1 MERKRAFAERLQRLN
16 AFFHP
21 ASESLRLDRLT
32 SDFFKPL
39 GVEVFLVRDDRLHP
53 MIAGN
58 KWWKL
63 KHVLYHAAKQEVHT
77 LKTYGGPYS
86 NHVLAVAAAGHLFGF
101 RTVGWIRGDEARP
114 LNPVLS
120 QAKTWGMQLK
130 PTARDHYR
138 ALTQASAIH
147 EDPVVQ
153 SGELILPEGGRGSL
167 AMQGVKEMM
176 ERLKLSYDLC
186 CCPVGTGCTLAGMV
200 LGARAGSQVHGFVVL
215 KGGQGLAEEVER
227 SLTSHPP
234 SGASWRL
241 HHDYHFGG
249 YARSTP
255 ALRSFTQAIARE
267 GDFKPDVIYTGK
279 MLYGLMDLIQR
290 GIIAPSSRVVVWLT
304 GNECTLPSSWNGRDD
319 ATSG

>member
-1 MERKRAFAERLQRLN
+1 MPISGDTQVVFQ
-16 AFFHP
+16 P
-21 ASESLRLDRLT
+21 
-32 SDFFKPL
+32 P
-39 GVEVFLVRDDRLHP
+39 VEP
-53 MIAGN
+53 GQ
-58 KWWKL
+58 
-63 KHVLYHAAKQEVHT
+63 AAKESCTMQAIIAAVV
-77 LKTYGGPYS
+77 GG
-86 NHVLAVAAAGHLFGF
+86 G
-101 RTVGWIRGDEARP
+101 
-114 LNPVLS
+114 
-120 QAKTWGMQLK
+120 
-130 PTARDHYR
+130 
-138 ALTQASAIH
+138 
-147 EDPVVQ
+147 
-153 SGELILPEGGRGSL
+153 
-167 AMQGVKEMM
+167 
-176 ERLKLSYDLC
+176 
-186 CCPVGTGCTLAGMV
+186 AGMV
-200 LGARAGSQVHGFVVL
+200 LGARAGSQVHGFAVL
-215 KGGQGLAEEVER
+215 KGARGLAEEVER